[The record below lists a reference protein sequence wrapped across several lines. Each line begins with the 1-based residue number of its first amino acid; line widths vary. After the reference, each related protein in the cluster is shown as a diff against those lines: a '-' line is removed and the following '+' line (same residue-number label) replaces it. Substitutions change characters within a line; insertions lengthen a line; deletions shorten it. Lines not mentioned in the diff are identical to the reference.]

1 MPVAADDFRVRL
13 AHEDDA
19 FDILVVRAA
28 SWRAAYTEILPA
40 RHLAK
45 LTARWDRTF
54 SAGTWVLERDRL
66 IVAYCITN
74 CDDLDR
80 VLPTVEVSELYVFPD
95 FWRTGA
101 GSALLDGVLRELAL
115 RGAREAT
122 LEVLSANTRGLAFY
136 QAKGFHHVPHGDRT
150 VDVDGRKL
158 AALHF
163 RRKL

>member
-1 MPVAADDFRVRL
+1 MPVAEDFRVRL

-28 SWRAAYTEILPA
+28 SWRAAYSGILPA

-45 LTARWDRTF
+45 LTTRWDRTF
-54 SAGTWVLERDRL
+54 PSGTWVLERERL
-66 IVAYCITN
+66 LVAYCITS

-80 VLPTVEVSELYVFPD
+80 VRPAVEISELYVFPD

-101 GSALLDGVLRELAL
+101 GSTLLDAVLHEIKT

-150 VDVDGRKL
+150 VDVEGRKL
-158 AALHF
+158 GALHF
-163 RRKL
+163 RRHL